1 MSALLLNLYAQPI
14 ARVCPTPELEERFR
28 AVVQRFHTQLEPAI
42 QGEFDLCNDIARA
55 YWLMNYWKRLVA
67 DTKRRQKELKQ
78 TEPES
83 PRLAELE
90 KEREHNQWH
99 WIKQQLFM
107 NRLKKRYQEV
117 RAEYEAELA
126 AAGYTIDEARE
137 AFLQSLVAADPENT
151 EMVLPEAA

>member
-28 AVVQRFHTQLEPAI
+28 IVVQRFHTELEPAI

-55 YWLMNYWKRLVA
+55 YWLMNYWKRL
-67 DTKRRQKELKQ
+67 TNQSRGQLKALKK

-99 WIKQQLFM
+99 WIKQQLLM
-107 NRLKKRYQEV
+107 NRLKKRYEEV
-117 RAEYEAELA
+117 RAEYAAELA

-137 AFLQSLVAADPENT
+137 AFLQSLVAADPAYT
-151 EMVLPEAA
+151 EQVLPEAA